1 MCGTRYYQD
10 VVAVPRSTLRM
21 ILDCVDRVHSAAQHA
36 SRLGSQARDA
46 FDQEAARIADVS
58 LEVRRA
64 MDRF

>member
-1 MCGTRYYQD
+1 MCGAHCWQD
-10 VVAVPRSTLRM
+10 LVAIPRSTLRM
-21 ILDCVDRVHSAAQHA
+21 ILDCVDRVHAAAQHA

-46 FDQEAARIADVS
+46 FDQEATRIADVS